1 MCKNIM
7 SINDRTKLIA
17 FGTKTDNKPI
27 NEIIAELP
35 ELLQRYNIECDSF
48 DILIAANE
56 SHSNELD
63 KCHRSIDSRFSHYD
77 RFGKFAR
84 IVFNNCKFKVML
96 TRVVA
101 DDLYQIYCIPLG
113 LSGSIDRPITIR
125 VTEE

>member
-1 MCKNIM
+1 M
-7 SINDRTKLIA
+7 SIIDRTKLIA
-17 FGTKTDNKPI
+17 FGTKADNKPI

-35 ELLQRYNIECDSF
+35 ELLQQYNIGCDSF

-63 KCHRSIDSRFSHYD
+63 KCHRSIDNRFSHYD
-77 RFGKFAR
+77 RYGNFAS

-96 TRVVA
+96 THVVA

-113 LSGSIDRPITIR
+113 LSGSIDRPITFR